1 MLRPEAALRPV
12 RYGLGVTSDV
22 LHALPVLAI
31 VGVIFLVYSRKGNHP
46 PTYTL
51 SEPWTHAPILWAA
64 TAEVVP
70 GSGHDDPDHGGGVNV
85 GGGASGRW

>member
-1 MLRPEAALRPV
+1 V
-12 RYGLGVTSDV
+12 RYGLGVKSEV

-31 VGVIFLVYSRKGNHP
+31 VGVIFLIYSRKGNHP

-70 GSGHDDPDHGGGVNV
+70 GSGHDDAHHGGGVNV